1 MPAAPGRAVCISV
14 AGQSGTGDPRLRD
27 PHKANRFAGTP

>member
-1 MPAAPGRAVCISV
+1 MGRVVTPRPPTV